1 MLAYVTLCTADSRE
15 SANYIDTHIIRN
27 WILNLDGLALRQYD
41 AHKKAPIPLVF
52 LLQVY
57 REGRT
62 GAGASVGCIGVLR
75 SSLPPEVSLKQLK
88 PGRLC

>member
-1 MLAYVTLCTADSRE
+1 MCLV
-15 SANYIDTHIIRN
+15 
-27 WILNLDGLALRQYD
+27 LRQYD

-57 REGRT
+57 REGRI
-62 GAGASVGCIGVLR
+62 GAGALVGCLGVLR
-75 SSLPPEVSLKQLK
+75 SSLPPEVSFERLK